1 MQDCKAMI
9 TEWDILAYKIKE
21 KNQNARDQKTQ
32 GVGE

>member
-1 MQDCKAMI
+1 MI

-21 KNQNARDQKTQ
+21 KNQNARIKRHS